1 VVDQTTMTTPGVS
14 HPSTTTVEDFH
25 RVLDDRAVQPVF
37 QPLIDLDNR
46 HVVGYEALA
55 RGPMGSALETPAALF
70 GAAWRAGRV
79 AASQPAA
86 ASSSTTATTRH
97 PR

>member
-1 VVDQTTMTTPGVS
+1 MNTPGVFHLS
-14 HPSTTTVEDFH
+14 PTTVEDFG
-25 RVLDDRAVQPVF
+25 RVLDERAVQPVF

-70 GAAWRAGRV
+70 GAAWRAGR
-79 AASQPAA
+79 AA
-86 ASSSTTATTRH
+86 AFTGAGCGWWSR
-97 PR
+97 

>member
-1 VVDQTTMTTPGVS
+1 MTTPGVS

-25 RVLDDRAVQPVF
+25 RVLDERAVQPVF

-55 RGPMGSALETPAALF
+55 RGPMGSALETLAALF
-70 GAAWRAGRV
+70 GAAWRAGWP
-79 AASQPAA
+79 SWTGPAGRPP
-86 ASSSTTATTRH
+86 S
-97 PR
+97 PRPSAVGSARR